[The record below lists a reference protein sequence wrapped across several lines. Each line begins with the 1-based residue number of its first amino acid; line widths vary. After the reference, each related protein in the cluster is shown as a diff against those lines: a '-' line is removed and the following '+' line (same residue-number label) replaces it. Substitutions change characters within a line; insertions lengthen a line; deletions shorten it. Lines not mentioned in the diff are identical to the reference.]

1 MVTQQ
6 NLGIDIRS
14 GRFFQVLGW
23 LMLAAYG
30 TAVGQ
35 ELIPNGSFETY
46 RHCPKQDNLLEEAV
60 PWYNPNLATPDF
72 YNGCFPT
79 DQIELPP
86 RTGVGLGRLFLDQ
99 GWAEYLA
106 TPLTKPLEA
115 NKCYYFEMY
124 VAGRNPNQY
133 LSQTIGAYF
142 SDQPLTS
149 KAKDLLIARPQVLDG
164 QTKTLTASYKWER
177 VSGTIKASGG
187 ERFVTIG
194 SFNKLP
200 PFLGFYYIFIDDVS
214 LKPIDLKLGND
225 TTLCGRKSTYLLKA
239 TTPGATDYRWND
251 GSTSPT
257 YLVTKP
263 GKYWV
268 TATTSC
274 TTLTDTIKID
284 YALDF
289 TLGRDTTLCNS
300 QLLMLE
306 GPANAPNYQWQD
318 GSGQRMFQVKQAGVY
333 TLRIKQAGCVA
344 IDTVVVKF
352 IRPPVLELGI
362 NKELCG
368 AEVYTI
374 KPIYAE
380 GTLAWQDAFPQT
392 ERTVSHSG
400 TYRATVRNACATVR
414 DSVDIDYGEC
424 GCIVYA
430 PDVFTPN
437 ADGQNDLFQ
446 PITCGDITVQSLS
459 IFNRWGELIFQT
471 TTAPFAWDGLFK
483 GAVCQPGVYAW
494 HMDYQLQQ
502 REKVSQK
509 QRQGRLVVAY

>member
-6 NLGIDIRS
+6 NLGIDSRS
-14 GRFFQVLGW
+14 GRFFQALCW
-23 LMLAAYG
+23 LLLALTG
-30 TAVGQ
+30 TAMGQ
-35 ELIPNGSFETY
+35 SLIPNGSFETY
-46 RHCPKQDNLLEEAV
+46 QNCPRQDNLLEEAV

-72 YNGCFPT
+72 YNRCFPT

-86 RTGVGLGRLFLDQ
+86 RTGAGLGRIFLDQ

-124 VAGRNPNQY
+124 VATRNPNQY

-149 KAKDLLIARPQVLDG
+149 KAKDLLIARPQIVDG
-164 QTKTLTASYKWER
+164 ATKTITKSYTWER
-177 VSGTIKASGG
+177 ISGTIKASGG

-200 PFLGFYYIFIDDVS
+200 PFLGFYYIFVDDVS
-214 LKPIDLKLGND
+214 LKPIDLNLGND

-239 TTPGATDYRWND
+239 TTPGATDYKWND
-251 GSTSPT
+251 GSTLPT

-268 TATTSC
+268 TVTTPC
-274 TTLTDTIKID
+274 TTLTDTIKVD

-289 TLGRDTTLCNS
+289 TLGADTTLCNGQS
-300 QLLMLE
+300 LTLT
-306 GPANAPNYQWQD
+306 GPPDAPNYRWQD
-318 GSGQRMFQVKQAGVY
+318 GSGQPNFQVGQPGEYSLQIRQAECVV
-333 TLRIKQAGCVA
+333 TDTIK
-344 IDTVVVKF
+344 IKF
-352 IRPPVLELGI
+352 IKPPQLELGA

-374 KPIYAE
+374 KPTVAE
-380 GTLAWQDAFPQT
+380 GTFTWQDAFPQT
-392 ERTVSHSG
+392 ERTISHSG
-400 TYRATVRNACATVR
+400 TYRAMVRNACATVR
-414 DSVDIDYGEC
+414 DSVAIDYGEC

-437 ADGQNDLFQ
+437 ADGQNDVFQ
-446 PITCGDITVQSLS
+446 PITCGDITVRSLS
-459 IFNRWGELIFQT
+459 IFNRWGELIYQT
-471 TTAPFAWDGLFK
+471 TTAPFEWNGMVK
-483 GAVCQPGVYAW
+483 GAVCLPGVYAW
-494 HMDYQLQQ
+494 HIDYELLQ
-502 REKVSQK
+502 REKTSQK
-509 QRQGRLVVAY
+509 QIQGRLVVAY